1 MIDLMTFSSRS
12 YLYSIVLMAGL
23 MAFIGRSY
31 CIQYPY
37 IVLGFMFKHYV
48 TKALCLVQCLNMN
61 HSILYLHFVL
71 MNNMS

>member
-1 MIDLMTFSSRS
+1 MIDLMTFMSRS
-12 YLYSIVLMAGL
+12 HVYFIVLMTNL
-23 MAFIGRSY
+23 MTFMYRSY

>member
-37 IVLGFMFKHYV
+37 IVLGFIFKHYV
-48 TKALCLVQCLNMN
+48 TKTLCLLRFLNIN
-61 HSILYLHFVL
+61 HSIKYLHFVL
-71 MNNMS
+71 MNSVS